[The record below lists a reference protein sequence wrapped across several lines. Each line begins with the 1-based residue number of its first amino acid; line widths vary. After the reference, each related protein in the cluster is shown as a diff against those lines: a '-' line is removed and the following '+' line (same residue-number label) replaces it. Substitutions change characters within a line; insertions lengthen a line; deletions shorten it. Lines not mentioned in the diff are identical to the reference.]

1 MEVHTTS
8 PQLCPNMQMMES
20 WVNLSGLTYGHLD
33 TLNLALVVEV
43 AVVVCQICVLVVV
56 VVVWT
61 IPVSLSFKGGTLNDK
76 IHAQKELFAE
86 EVLDFCFKSI
96 IVLVSCA
103 DFFPTGEN
111 FVSSLRQ

>member
-1 MEVHTTS
+1 MS
-8 PQLCPNMQMMES
+8 L
-20 WVNLSGLTYGHLD
+20 LLLLFGH
-33 TLNLALVVEV
+33 
-43 AVVVCQICVLVVV
+43 
-56 VVVWT
+56 
-61 IPVSLSFKGGTLNDK
+61 PVSLSFIGGTLNDK